1 MRVLTVVVSLC
12 LVALVATGVQAAV
25 VQEAWVGTTL
35 TPIAPN
41 GMGNGV
47 YSSVSSTINN
57 VIGGGSGNGSLY
69 CNFELAVA
77 FGGAVNANA
86 AAYIWYL
93 RSIDDGTTFGTTPSS
108 TIVTGPPDVVIP
120 IANVAGSVLT
130 QKTVKALCYQG
141 HFRVIMQMNNT
152 GQTVTGS
159 GNTLKLRFSTPQV
172 N

>member
-1 MRVLTVVVSLC
+1 MRVQTVVVSVC
-12 LVALVATGVQAAV
+12 LVLAVATGVQAAA

-41 GMGNGV
+41 GMTNGS
-47 YSSVSSTINN
+47 YSSASTTINN

-77 FGGAVNANA
+77 FGGTVNANA

-93 RSIDDGTTFGTTPSS
+93 RSIDDGTTFGTSPSS

-141 HFRVIMQMNNT
+141 HFRVIMQLNNT